1 MDRDQQRNTAIV
13 ERKLAQLLKVKES
26 LKALGVNTDLIQP
39 NVNAL
44 NQLNMQKEL
53 NDICQNLN

>member
-1 MDRDQQRNTAIV
+1 MHEDPNRNPSII
-13 ERKLAQLLKVKES
+13 ERELAKLRHIKEHLKG
-26 LKALGVNTDLIQP
+26 LGVDVNPIQS

-53 NDICQNLN
+53 NVICQSLN